1 MLLKNK
7 IAVVTGAS
15 KGMGKAIAL
24 EFAKEGAQVC
34 LVSRSKES
42 LEETVKEIQEQ
53 TDREV
58 FFVAGDVKD
67 PQLSNRVYDEVINKW
82 GSCHIL
88 VNNAGGPVM
97 GSFLDHSHEVWAETL
112 QQNLLSVIR
121 FTKQFAVKMKE
132 QQWGRIIN
140 ISSTLAKEP
149 TAQMVLSAT
158 ARAGVSAFSKAISNE
173 LAEYNVTINT
183 ICPGGVLTDRLV
195 NLVSE
200 LAVKNGVEYEEQL
213 VQNGSQIPM
222 KRLATPKEIADF
234 AVCLASEKASYV
246 TGQSIMVDGG
256 LTRSYF

>member
-7 IAVVTGAS
+7 VAVVTGAS
-15 KGMGKAIAL
+15 KGMGKAIAT

-42 LEETVKEIQEQ
+42 LKETVKEIKEQ
-53 TDREV
+53 TDGEV
-58 FFVAGDVKD
+58 IFLTGDVKD
-67 PQLSNRVYDEVINKW
+67 PQLSKLVYDQVMNKW

-88 VNNAGGPVM
+88 VNNAGGPKM
-97 GSFLDHSHEVWAETL
+97 GSFLDHSDETWDEAI
-112 QQNLLSVIR
+112 QQNLLSVVR
-121 FTKQFAVKMKE
+121 FTKQFAFKMKE

-173 LAEYNVTINT
+173 LAEYNITINT

-195 NLVSE
+195 DLVSE
-200 LAVKNGVEYEEQL
+200 LAEKNGVTYEEQL
-213 VQNGSQIPM
+213 SQNGSQIPM
-222 KRLATPKEIADF
+222 KRLASPKEIADF
-234 AVCLASEKASYV
+234 AVFLASAKASYI
-246 TGQSIMVDGG
+246 TGQNIMVDGG
-256 LTRSYF
+256 LTQSYF

>member
-7 IAVVTGAS
+7 VAVVTGAS
-15 KGMGKAIAL
+15 KGMGKAIAF
-24 EFAKEGAQVC
+24 EFAKQGAQVC

-42 LEETVKEIQEQ
+42 LEEAVKEIKEQ
-53 TDREV
+53 TGREV
-58 FFVAGDVKD
+58 FFVVGDVKD
-67 PQLSNRVYDEVINKW
+67 PLLSKRVYDEVINKW

-88 VNNAGGPVM
+88 VNNAGGPKM
-97 GSFLDHSHEVWAETL
+97 GSFLEHSDEAWDEAI
-112 QQNLLSVIR
+112 QQNLLSVVR

-132 QQWGRIIN
+132 QQWGRVIN

-173 LAEYNVTINT
+173 LAEFNITINT

-200 LAVKNGVEYEEQL
+200 MAKKNSVKYEEQL
-213 VQNGSQIPM
+213 AQNGSLIPM
-222 KRLATPKEIADF
+222 KRLASPEEIADF
-234 AVCLASEKASYV
+234 TVCLASEKASYV

-256 LTRSYF
+256 LTQSYF